1 MKAHTSH
8 SQASSQEPKSQKSKT
23 VLPHGIKTIAQ
34 RFWQE
39 SQNYPREA
47 WTRWW
52 KTLLIGLGLCALIT
66 YGLTLLAM
74 SWEQDWL
81 QAWDEKWL
89 LIHRDRSFLSFN
101 KGVTW
106 QSPGNLVGMV
116 PVLWTLIAL
125 TSWFK
130 KPIVAATALVAYI
143 GQFALVWISWGT
155 WNRARPDLI
164 ADGLAAP
171 NLHSFPSGHVV
182 VVVTMYGLI
191 FHLWY
196 RASRSLLERLFVIA
210 FTTMWIG
217 LIALS
222 RLALG
227 AHWPSDVIMGLIVGA
242 LWLITV
248 ILALERASNMKQM
261 KQMKHVEHAKQLDNK
276 QLDNKA

>member
-1 MKAHTSH
+1 MNARQHNTRN
-8 SQASSQEPKSQKSKT
+8 SKT
-23 VLPHGIKTIAQ
+23 VLPHGIKMLSQ
-34 RFWQE
+34 KFWHE
-39 SQNYPREA
+39 SKCLPKEA
-47 WTRWW
+47 WTSWW
-52 KTLLIGLGLCALIT
+52 KTLLVGLGVCAAIT
-66 YGLTLLAM
+66 YGLTLAAM
-74 SWEQDWL
+74 GWEQDWL
-81 QAWDEKWL
+81 QMWDERWL

-125 TSWFK
+125 ASWFK
-130 KPIVAATALVAYI
+130 KPLIAATALVAYL

-155 WNRARPDLI
+155 WNRDRPDLI

-196 RASRSLLERLFVIA
+196 RSSRSFLERLFVIT
-210 FTTMWIG
+210 FTTVWIG

-227 AHWPSDVIMGLIVGA
+227 AHWPSDVIMGLLVGSMWLTTIIV
-242 LWLITV
+242 
-248 ILALERASNMKQM
+248 ALERAF
-261 KQMKHVEHAKQLDNK
+261 
-276 QLDNKA
+276 KAARQSP